1 MPIASGRYGVYRMAG
16 ILAFESLFG
25 KVVALPSAS
34 IRRLQNIPRK
44 MKLTISGAKKMKET
58 HSSTAG

>member
-1 MPIASGRYGVYRMAG
+1 MAG